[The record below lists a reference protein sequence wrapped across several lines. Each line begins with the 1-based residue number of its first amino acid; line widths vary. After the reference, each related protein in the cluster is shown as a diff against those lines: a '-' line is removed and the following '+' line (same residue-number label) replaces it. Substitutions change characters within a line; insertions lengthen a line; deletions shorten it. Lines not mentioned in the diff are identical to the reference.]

1 VPLDVQV
8 ASFGMDAC
16 KRANNVSSETEKK
29 IPTSFTGEDTG
40 SVNGGTG
47 EDTGSV
53 NGGTTGVVAP
63 LTDLELCD
71 F

>member
-1 VPLDVQV
+1 VQV

-40 SVNGGTG
+40 SVNGGT
-47 EDTGSV
+47 
-53 NGGTTGVVAP
+53 TGVVAP

>member
-1 VPLDVQV
+1 MPLDVQV
-8 ASFGMDAC
+8 TSFGVDAC
-16 KRANNVSSETEKK
+16 KRAHNVSSETEKK

-40 SVNGGTG
+40 L
-47 EDTGSV
+47 V